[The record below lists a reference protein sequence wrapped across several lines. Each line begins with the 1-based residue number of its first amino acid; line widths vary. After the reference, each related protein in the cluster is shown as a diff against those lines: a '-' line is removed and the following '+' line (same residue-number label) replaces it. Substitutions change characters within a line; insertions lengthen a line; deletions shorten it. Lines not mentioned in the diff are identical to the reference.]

1 MPWQPLPDDVP
12 LDHEALTPPPHMDDP
27 TGKFT
32 PLPDDAPLDD
42 DATLVDRPKADDAP
56 IIIGAIRPHG
66 KQPQEVNPSYT
77 EAGFDGEL
85 HPDTQYHSQLS
96 KDDKAEYANF
106 FKDPKSPPSAAAL
119 GLWYH
124 QKTGA
129 YLANAQDIV
138 DKFKSTGKF
147 STTEKI
153 SIPTKSQGAGAA
165 YLNHT
170 ANALAADYGPE
181 GAAILDALGLGGDE
195 RKSVF
200 NSDGSLGNIWANNAD
215 AERAQLDADTAAHPV
230 ASMGGELT
238 GVALASPLLAKA
250 GNAAGLAKLAER
262 EGEFNR
268 TLVQG
273 SGEGFAYG
281 SGAGG
286 PGHRLEGGA
295 TGAAMVP
302 AVAGVAKIPVAAANM
317 GKTVLEGSPGLAR
330 RIIAKAIKDD
340 AHTPESIGQSITES
354 QANDVPAALGDQG
367 ENLRGLMAASS
378 RASGVGRT
386 IVRDALETRQA
397 ALADRITGHIERD
410 LGPVSNP
417 HQVADELMTKARTE
431 AAPLYDSFYGSA
443 PVASPAVDAM
453 MARPSMQ
460 KALKNAYRIAKEEG
474 RDPETL
480 GFKVGEDGNVD
491 VEPAYPSSAH
501 VTAYHGGR
509 AFEGGFDPSQAG
521 TGMGSSGERA
531 VWFTPDR
538 EEAGRYAWNVGG
550 QGYAGKA
557 VYPAK
562 IDTSGF
568 LVVPPREYDPSAFS
582 EIIAKARDE
591 GKPGV
596 IFKSVAEDARSGADQ
611 IAVIDSAHIGKGFGG
626 AGTPQK
632 VKTYTPQTLD
642 YIKRGMD
649 DVVESYRDKTSGK
662 LVLDT
667 EGRAVNNTLRSY
679 MGTVDRLFPDYAK
692 ARAAYA
698 GPVKGIGAMNTGR
711 KFLNMTADDIEARM
725 RDMTPYEKDMAALG
739 ARRAMAEL
747 VQSKGDTADIVHALV
762 GTGKKRAMLA
772 RLFGDRKQF
781 QRFVDT
787 LGQEKEGWRSF
798 RQALLGSP
806 TASNLSDDAALE
818 GAAMA
823 ADFAAGGMPVATAT
837 SKAFKFLRF
846 KLGEKAQQ
854 QIAALLSN
862 TDPAA
867 IRELAAELRTQA
879 EKRGLRVRKVNT
891 LTNAVGKGA
900 LVTQAQ

>member
-12 LDHEALTPPPHMDDP
+12 LDHESLTPPPHMDEP

-32 PLPDDAPLDD
+32 PLPDDVPLDD
-42 DATLVDRPKADDAP
+42 EATLVDRPKADAAP
-56 IIIGAIRPHG
+56 IIIGAIRQHG
-66 KQPQEVNPSYT
+66 PKAQEVNPSYT
-77 EAGFDGEL
+77 EAGFDGEI

-96 KDDKAEYANF
+96 KEDKAEYAGF

-138 DKFKSTGKF
+138 DAFKKTGKF
-147 STTEKI
+147 QTSEKI

-181 GAAILDALGLGGDE
+181 GAAILDALGLGGED

-200 NSDGSLGNIWANNAD
+200 NSDDSLGNIWANNAD
-215 AERAQLDADTAAHPV
+215 MERAQLDADTAAHPI
-230 ASMGGELT
+230 ASIGGELT
-238 GVALASPLLAKA
+238 GVALGSPLLAKA

-268 TLVQG
+268 TLIQG

-302 AVAGVAKIPVAAANM
+302 VVAGVAKIPVAAVNT

-340 AHTPESIGQSITES
+340 AHTPDSIGQAIAES
-354 QANDVPAALGDQG
+354 HANDVPAALGDQG

-410 LGPVSNP
+410 LGPVANP
-417 HQVADELMTKARTE
+417 HQVADDLMTEARTNSKP
-431 AAPLYDSFYGSA
+431 AYTKFYGKGA
-443 PVASPAVDAM
+443 VKSPAIDALLE
-453 MARPSMQ
+453 RPSMGR
-460 KALKNAYRIAKEEG
+460 ALSKAYRIAREEG
-474 RDPETL
+474 RDPEAMGLQLDENGVVTL
-480 GFKVGEDGNVD
+480 HPVPVETMDRLQAAREAYDSAAEALETAQTKAAGERKVD
-491 VEPAYPSSAH
+491 VASA
-501 VTAYHGGR
+501 
-509 AFEGGFDPSQAG
+509 Q
-521 TGMGSSGERA
+521 
-531 VWFTPDR
+531 
-538 EEAGRYAWNVGG
+538 
-550 QGYAGKA
+550 KA
-557 VYPAK
+557 VDDASTRL
-562 IDTSGF
+562 D
-568 LVVPPREYDPSAFS
+568 A
-582 EIIAKARDE
+582 AKAE
-591 GKPGV
+591 MAAAP
-596 IFKSVAEDARSGADQ
+596 KS
-611 IAVIDSAHIGKGFGG
+611 
-626 AGTPQK
+626 GTQVQ
-632 VKTYTPQTLD
+632 VKSYSPQTLD

-649 DVVESYRDKTSGK
+649 DIVEGYRDPVTGK
-662 LVLDT
+662 LRLDT
-667 EGRAVNNTLRSY
+667 EGRAINNTLRSY
-679 MGTVDRLFPDYAK
+679 MGIVDRLYPEFPA
-692 ARAAYA
+692 ARNAWS
-698 GPVKGIGAMNTGR
+698 GPVSAISAMNLGR
-711 KFLNMTADDIEARM
+711 KSLSMTADDLEARI
-725 RDMTPYEKDMAALG
+725 RDLTSSNKQMFALG

-867 IRELAAELRTQA
+867 IRELATELRTQA

-900 LVTQAQ
+900 VVTQAQ

>member
-12 LDHEALTPPPHMDDP
+12 LDHEALTPPPHMDEP

-181 GAAILDALGLGGDE
+181 GAAILDALGLGGDD

-200 NSDGSLGNIWANNAD
+200 NSDDSLGNIWANNAD
-215 AERAQLDADTAAHPV
+215 AERAQLEADTAAHPV

-268 TLVQG
+268 TLIQG

-354 QANDVPAALGDQG
+354 QANDVPRCS
-367 ENLRGLMAASS
+367 RG
-378 RASGVGRT
+378 SGR
-386 IVRDALETRQA
+386 
-397 ALADRITGHIERD
+397 
-410 LGPVSNP
+410 
-417 HQVADELMTKARTE
+417 K
-431 AAPLYDSFYGSA
+431 
-443 PVASPAVDAM
+443 
-453 MARPSMQ
+453 
-460 KALKNAYRIAKEEG
+460 
-474 RDPETL
+474 
-480 GFKVGEDGNVD
+480 
-491 VEPAYPSSAH
+491 
-501 VTAYHGGR
+501 
-509 AFEGGFDPSQAG
+509 
-521 TGMGSSGERA
+521 
-531 VWFTPDR
+531 
-538 EEAGRYAWNVGG
+538 
-550 QGYAGKA
+550 
-557 VYPAK
+557 
-562 IDTSGF
+562 
-568 LVVPPREYDPSAFS
+568 PPRPHGC
-582 EIIAKARDE
+582 IIPCLGCRANH
-591 GKPGV
+591 
-596 IFKSVAEDARSGADQ
+596 RSGC
-611 IAVIDSAHIGKGFGG
+611 
-626 AGTPQK
+626 AGNP
-632 VKTYTPQTLD
+632 P
-642 YIKRGMD
+642 
-649 DVVESYRDKTSGK
+649 SG
-662 LVLDT
+662 
-667 EGRAVNNTLRSY
+667 
-679 MGTVDRLFPDYAK
+679 PC
-692 ARAAYA
+692 
-698 GPVKGIGAMNTGR
+698 
-711 KFLNMTADDIEARM
+711 
-725 RDMTPYEKDMAALG
+725 
-739 ARRAMAEL
+739 
-747 VQSKGDTADIVHALV
+747 
-762 GTGKKRAMLA
+762 
-772 RLFGDRKQF
+772 
-781 QRFVDT
+781 
-787 LGQEKEGWRSF
+787 
-798 RQALLGSP
+798 
-806 TASNLSDDAALE
+806 
-818 GAAMA
+818 
-823 ADFAAGGMPVATAT
+823 
-837 SKAFKFLRF
+837 
-846 KLGEKAQQ
+846 
-854 QIAALLSN
+854 
-862 TDPAA
+862 
-867 IRELAAELRTQA
+867 
-879 EKRGLRVRKVNT
+879 
-891 LTNAVGKGA
+891 
-900 LVTQAQ
+900 